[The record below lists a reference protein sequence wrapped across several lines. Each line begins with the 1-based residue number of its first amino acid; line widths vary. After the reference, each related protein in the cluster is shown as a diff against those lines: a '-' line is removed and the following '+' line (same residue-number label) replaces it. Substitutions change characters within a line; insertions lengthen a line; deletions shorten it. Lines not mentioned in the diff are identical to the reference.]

1 MLMSKIPVSKMFFI
15 LHQSLRISIFFQVPL
30 NILTH
35 GLAFHPELAVNPQ
48 HPYIPDAYPIIREM
62 VQQRASVL
70 LEASESND
78 LGVFLS
84 TVKKNFECCKNLE
97 MLPFIWLSNSY
108 FLKGTSHGGLVR

>member
-1 MLMSKIPVSKMFFI
+1 MNVGTMLPDWNMDIKQKCLLFFI
-15 LHQSLRISIFFQVPL
+15 KVYKFQFFSQVPL

-78 LGVFLS
+78 LGVF
-84 TVKKNFECCKNLE
+84 
-97 MLPFIWLSNSY
+97 
-108 FLKGTSHGGLVR
+108 